1 MRPLRTEILAFGV
14 ATLAHAAALF
24 ALAAL
29 DESAADASAESAPL
43 ILEFFAE
50 TPVERTETPPEP
62 EAETEEKDAEAAAGA
77 PAVAADALPAESP
90 EDAAPLQAAETEA
103 ALPPPPPDPAPEP
116 TRETLTEAAHD
127 AAPGED
133 GNARGDGLDA
143 DETLGVPAP
152 EEPAEPKAPAVP
164 ATEGAPAPASA
175 PEEVRER
182 GGERIGKRGD
192 PSSAREGD
200 FGSGGNGADATATVR
215 YRRRVAPKYPRAD
228 ALAGRTGT
236 VVLLLDIDERGAL
249 TGVRVKRSSG
259 SPSLDAAAIR
269 AARASEYLPARE
281 GARAVP
287 SRAEVDYTFAR

>member
-103 ALPPPPPDPAPEP
+103 ALPPPPPAPAPEP
-116 TRETLTEAAHD
+116 PQEILTESAHD

-133 GNARGDGLDA
+133 GNARGDALDA

-152 EEPAEPKAPAVP
+152 AEKPPEDALAPA
-164 ATEGAPAPASA
+164 AEGAPAPAPA
-175 PEEVRER
+175 PEEPRER

-192 PSSAREGD
+192 PTAAREGD

-236 VVLLLDIDERGAL
+236 VVLLLEIDERGAL

>member
-1 MRPLRTEILAFGV
+1 MRPLRNQVFAFGV

-29 DESAADASAESAPL
+29 DESASDAPAESAPL

-62 EAETEEKDAEAAAGA
+62 EAETEEKDAESAAGTL
-77 PAVAADALPAESP
+77 AVAADALPAENP
-90 EDAAPLQAAETEA
+90 EDAAPLRAAETEA
-103 ALPPPPPDPAPEP
+103 APPPPPAPAPEP
-116 TRETLTEAAHD
+116 MRETLTEAAHD

-164 ATEGAPAPASA
+164 ATEGATAPASA

-192 PSSAREGD
+192 PTSAREGD

-281 GARAVP
+281 GARAMP